1 MRTPGF
7 GDSDWTRV
15 ISELRLAGY
24 RGAIDIEGWHDPVY
38 RDDLEITGQVRALE
52 YLKECRGGGLYPTA
66 HYVGI
71 HRTECQCSL
80 PDECAAH
87 RAQKREEVNDTCN
100 EEAWAACCSQRS
112 ARSQSRRR
120 RRLPAQSRCA
130 TIGASDVHLRFFAGG
145 AEGDAFASI
154 VYNGAVQAAKDT
166 GAQVD
171 YVFSGWK
178 AETMVQQLREAV
190 AAKPDGIAMMGHP
203 GEAAIMPLAEEASKA
218 GIKMM
223 YQNVPLP
230 GVVAKFGGG
239 YVGAQQ
245 DPQGTALGEEAVR
258 RFGLKSGDSVI
269 VFGPFDQQ
277 PERYVREGATAD
289 ALEAAGLKVTR
300 IPSPT
305 EWAADPNLAI
315 SAVTAALTNDPAV
328 KAIIYPGGQLLG
340 NAAAYMQAAGK
351 KPGEVV
357 NIGFDTSPQI
367 VAGFKDGWV
376 QLTADQQPFLQGYM
390 PILSLCQQVVYGLA
404 PINVDTGAG
413 FVTPDN
419 YEAVADLATE
429 GLR

>member
-1 MRTPGF
+1 VLATVAI
-7 GDSDWTRV
+7 TA
-15 ISELRLAGY
+15 ISNAAMAETLR
-24 RGAIDIEGWHDPVY
+24 DKW
-38 RDDLEITGQVRALE
+38 
-52 YLKECRGGGLYPTA
+52 
-66 HYVGI
+66 
-71 HRTECQCSL
+71 CS
-80 PDECAAH
+80 
-87 RAQKREEVNDTCN
+87 K
-100 EEAWAACCSQRS
+100 
-112 ARSQSRRR
+112 
-120 RRLPAQSRCA
+120 
-130 TIGASDVHLRFFAGG
+130 VHLRFFAGG

-178 AETMVQQLREAV
+178 AETMVQQLREAI

-203 GEAAIMPLAEEASKA
+203 GEAAIMPLAEQASKA

-245 DPQGTALGEEAVR
+245 GPQGKALGEEAVR
-258 RFGLKSGDSVI
+258 RFGLKSGDAVI

-300 IPSPT
+300 MTSPT

-315 SAVTAALTNDPAV
+315 PVITAALTSNPAT
-328 KAIIYPGGQLLG
+328 KAIVYPGGQLLG
-340 NAAAYMQAAGK
+340 NVPAYMKAAGR
-351 KPGEVV
+351 KPGEIVQ
-357 NIGFDTSPQI
+357 IGFDTSPQI

-419 YEAVADLATE
+419 YTTVADLAKE

>member
-1 MRTPGF
+1 MGSRTFLSG
-7 GDSDWTRV
+7 G
-15 ISELRLAGY
+15 RLSTAVALALLVTAG
-24 RGAIDIEGWHDPVY
+24 AAQAETL
-38 RDDLEITGQVRALE
+38 RDDW
-52 YLKECRGGGLYPTA
+52 C
-66 HYVGI
+66 
-71 HRTECQCSL
+71 
-80 PDECAAH
+80 
-87 RAQKREEVNDTCN
+87 
-100 EEAWAACCSQRS
+100 
-112 ARSQSRRR
+112 
-120 RRLPAQSRCA
+120 
-130 TIGASDVHLRFFAGG
+130 SDVHLRFFAGG

-154 VYNGAVQAAKDT
+154 VYNGAVQAAHDT

-178 AETMVQQLREAV
+178 AEMMVQQLREAV
-190 AAKPDGIAMMGHP
+190 ASGPDGIAMMGHP
-203 GEAAIMPLAEEASKA
+203 GEASIMPLAEQASNA
-218 GIKMM
+218 GIRMM

-230 GVVAKFGGG
+230 AVVAKFGGG

-245 DPQGTALGEEAVR
+245 GPQGKALGEEAVR
-258 RFGLKSGDSVI
+258 RFGLTSGDTAI

-289 ALEAAGLKVTR
+289 ALEAAGLNVIR

-315 SAVTAALTNDPAV
+315 PVVTAALTSNPNT

-340 NAAAYMQAAGK
+340 NAPTYMQAAGK
-351 KPGEVV
+351 KPGEVIQ
-357 NIGFDTSPQI
+357 IGFDTSPQI
-367 VAGFKDGWV
+367 VAAFKDGWV